1 MENNQVLE
9 KTAKVEA
16 PIDSGKKVT
25 LAIAPPNF
33 QSAKVKLIGKT
44 PLVMNRMSSMS
55 RQNMIAKQE
64 SGSRANKGAKRDPK
78 DFDRVF
84 KGAMHIASE
93 GWHGF
98 PASAL
103 RAGMISAC
111 RLVGFKMTIA
121 KLSVFVDPAD
131 GIDAE
136 DGQPLIRIIGNE
148 PVRRDLPVKLADGST
163 DILPR
168 PFYLDWSAEPTIT
181 WDADQFSAADVVN
194 LLSRVGL
201 QCGIGAGR
209 PDSKNS
215 TGMGWGTFRVE
226 S

>member
-1 MENNQVLE
+1 MLDKLKADLKNE
-9 KTAKVEA
+9 TA
-16 PIDSGKKVT
+16 DKKVVLSVT
-25 LAIAPPNF
+25 APNF
-33 QSAKVKLIGKT
+33 QSAKIKMVGKT
-44 PLVMNRMSSMS
+44 PLVMNWMSSQS
-55 RQNMIAKQE
+55 RENMIRKQE
-64 SGSRANKGAKRDPK
+64 EGSRSTKGQKRDPK

-84 KGAMHIASE
+84 KGAMHISPE

-121 KLSVFVDPAD
+121 KLSVFVDPPD
-131 GIDAE
+131 GIDAQ
-136 DGQPLIRIIGNE
+136 DGQPLIRIIGKP

-168 PFYLDWSAEPTIT
+168 PFYLEWSAEPTIT
-181 WDADQFSAADVVN
+181 WDGDQFSASDIVN
-194 LLSRVGL
+194 LLTRVGM
-201 QCGIGAGR
+201 QVGVGAGR

-215 TGMGWGTFRVE
+215 TGMGWGTFRIE